1 MRIVNVSLFL
11 ALVAGFGCNTF
22 DPDLGAT
29 PFKCGAV
36 EPRCPDDYT
45 CVQSGPGVELC
56 VEAGTAPG
64 SIPDGGTP
72 GTFSCNDDKEIEP
85 NDSTAAATPTAIPD
99 QAMSYSLVGLAI
111 CPATDQ
117 DFFAFRVASGNL
129 ATINAAIDLGIGD
142 GDLRLEILNSAGSP
156 ISTGMADINDPN
168 RVLTQLTNAPAG
180 QYFIRITSADGFS
193 QNNYNLSI
201 TVSQ

>member
-1 MRIVNVSLFL
+1 MRIVCLSLFL
-11 ALVAGFGCNTF
+11 ALAGGFGCNTF
-22 DPDLGAT
+22 DPELGAT

-56 VEAGTAPG
+56 VAATAGP
-64 SIPDGGTP
+64 IPDGGTP

-85 NDSTAAATPTAIPD
+85 NDSTATATPTAIPD

-117 DFFAFRVASGNL
+117 DVFSFRVGSGNL
-129 ATINAAIDLGIGD
+129 ATITAAIDLGVGD
-142 GDLRLEILNSAGSP
+142 GDLKLEIIGPSGTVIA
-156 ISTGMADINDPN
+156 TGMADLNDPN
-168 RVLTQLTNAPAG
+168 RVSTQLTNAPQG
-180 QYFIRITSADGFS
+180 QYYARIASADGFA

-201 TVSQ
+201 TVAQ